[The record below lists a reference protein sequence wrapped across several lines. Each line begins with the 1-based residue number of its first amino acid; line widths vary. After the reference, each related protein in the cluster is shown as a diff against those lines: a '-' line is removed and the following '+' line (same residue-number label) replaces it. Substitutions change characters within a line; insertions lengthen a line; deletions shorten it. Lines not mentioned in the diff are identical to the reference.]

1 MLQLSTHFR
10 YGLRTL
16 VVLAAKP
23 KDKLVPLKTL
33 SKEQFISKKYLE
45 IIYRALGKA
54 GIIRGVKGV
63 GGGYELAVT
72 PGNLTLLDIMN
83 AVDGP
88 INILA
93 CTHGESV
100 CRLVEK
106 CPTRGTWKE
115 FEDHIV
121 SFLRS
126 KTLQDLVSEYVES
139 DKSFEGMF
147 I

>member
-1 MLQLSTHFR
+1 MLQLTTQFR

-16 VVLAAKP
+16 VVLAAKS

-33 SKEQFISKKYLE
+33 SKEQYVSKKYLE

-54 GIIRGVKGV
+54 GITRGVKGV
-63 GGGYELAVT
+63 GGGYELSVSPNA
-72 PGNLTLLDIMN
+72 LTLLDIMT

-88 INILA
+88 INLLT
-93 CTHGESV
+93 CTHGESL

-115 FEDHIV
+115 LENHIV
-121 SFLRS
+121 SFLKS
-126 KTLQDLVSEYVES
+126 KTLQDLVDDYVKS
-139 DKSFEGMF
+139 NRSFEGMF